1 MENLTYDKDCP
12 ASLLGVPDA
21 WFPGCWMVVTI
32 PDQVDADQ
40 REWDEAEKPFPAIL
54 PTGEKITVKI
64 DGAAYG
70 LWTSGT
76 GDCCVRP
83 VD

>member
-1 MENLTYDKDCP
+1 MENLTYDRDCP
-12 ASLLGVPDA
+12 AHLLGVPDA
-21 WFPGCWMVVTI
+21 WFPGCNTLVKI
-32 PDQVDADQ
+32 PDQAFESQ
-40 REWDEAEKPFPAIL
+40 REWDGIPFPAIL

-76 GDCCVRP
+76 GDCCVIP
-83 VD
+83 V